1 MKSTHALR
9 APAQALYDRCAF
21 AWSQAVASEDLLNLA
36 RFDIWHRLDLGFL
49 PAPLA
54 RVMLGL
60 APAGE
65 VAAKAH
71 GDRACGDLGQARGDH
86 EVADGDRAR
95 DTSGESKRHSEPVG
109 HPNHHV
115 ANRVACRECLSE
127 CSGCRC
133 IG

>member
-1 MKSTHALR
+1 MVAALIKARRGSGFSRPSSNRIMKSTHALR

-71 GDRACGDLGQARGDH
+71 GDRACGDLGQSRGYH
-86 EVADGDRAR
+86 
-95 DTSGESKRHSEPVG
+95 
-109 HPNHHV
+109 
-115 ANRVACRECLSE
+115 
-127 CSGCRC
+127 
-133 IG
+133 